1 LKHEIAQLSAGIIA
15 GIGIIAIVFLVALK
29 AEDIIKP
36 VHFILGMAISGAV
49 LYLDSL
55 WIDKHFVNGEWV

>member
-1 LKHEIAQLSAGIIA
+1 LKNEIAKLSAGIIA

-36 VHFILGMAISGAV
+36 IPFLLGMAISGTV